1 MVLMAQSINTFRGLY
16 PHKGSSH
23 CIISP
28 LVSEFLPTVSADP
41 GVTAKMDYLHL
52 SAVRADIYATSS
64 LFAGQHL
71 LHFFYLNLSELLPVP
86 VLIDIPVVVVRE
98 DVV

>member
-1 MVLMAQSINTFRGLY
+1 VG
-16 PHKGSSH
+16 
-23 CIISP
+23 
-28 LVSEFLPTVSADP
+28 ADP

-52 SAVRADIYATSS
+52 SARADIYATSS

-86 VLIDIPVVVVRE
+86 VLIDIPIVVVRE